1 VSAHFL
7 PFPGACATLQLKKDY
22 LEGCGDSLDLVVV
35 GAWYGQGKRTGV
47 YAAYL
52 LACYDDE
59 NEEYQAICKV
69 RVPTPRPTLSL
80 SLSPPPPS
88 SPHTHTQNML
98 SAAARQVIRVL
109 SKSYQVVINF

>member
-1 VSAHFL
+1 
-7 PFPGACATLQLKKDY
+7 LQLKKDY

-69 RVPTPRPTLSL
+69 RTPTPHPAHPLKNNFFFACRSASSRPFL
-80 SLSPPPPS
+80 
-88 SPHTHTQNML
+88 
-98 SAAARQVIRVL
+98 V
-109 SKSYQVVINF
+109 